1 MCDQKKVYVS
11 AVDLENLMKNTHEVT
26 EENAELFSNFDVRVV
41 PSAYVYNVPVHQFFS
56 SCIESYLWRFSVL

>member
-1 MCDQKKVYVS
+1 MS

-41 PSAYVYNVPVHQFFS
+41 PSANVYNVPVHQFFS
-56 SCIESYLWRFSVL
+56 SCIESYL